1 MNKKL
6 FLLLTF
12 LFFVSCLYGNDIR
25 FSFDIGQISFGG
37 QMNSKEKD
45 WAIKGDFLDFAF
57 SDYESGFG
65 MSFQPLSIY
74 SIANDENEKVQFGLL
89 NFTFF
94 YDIFHFKKNIEIK
107 PFFSIKTLNP
117 QNLKFYNIEG
127 GLRLS
132 LYMNK
137 EKTKKLRIEG
147 LTASVGTRFTEGKFN
162 LYFDIGMDL
171 GILIYSFFNSEY
183 EKAKDIFYN

>member
-1 MNKKL
+1 
-6 FLLLTF
+6 
-12 LFFVSCLYGNDIR
+12 
-25 FSFDIGQISFGG
+25 
-37 QMNSKEKD
+37 
-45 WAIKGDFLDFAF
+45 
-57 SDYESGFG
+57 

-74 SIANDENEKVQFGLL
+74 SIANDENEKVQFGLF
-89 NFTFF
+89 NFTLF
-94 YDIFHFKKNIEIK
+94 YDIFHFKKNIELK

-147 LTASVGTRFTEGKFN
+147 LTASVGTRFSEGKFN

-171 GILIYSFFNSEY
+171 GILIYSVINSEY

>member
-25 FSFDIGQISFGG
+25 FSFDIGQISFSG

-74 SIANDENEKVQFGLL
+74 SIANDENEKVQFGLF
-89 NFTFF
+89 NFTLF
-94 YDIFHFKKNIEIK
+94 YDIFHFKKNIELK

-137 EKTKKLRIEG
+137 EKKIVNSKKMTTSLIIAFLAYNFVVAIVVG
-147 LTASVGTRFTEGKFN
+147 LV
-162 LYFDIGMDL
+162 L
-171 GILIYSFFNSEY
+171 GF
-183 EKAKDIFYN
+183 IF

>member
-12 LFFVSCLYGNDIR
+12 LFFISCLYGNDIR

-45 WAIKGDFLDFAF
+45 WAIKGDFLDFAL
-57 SDYESGFG
+57 SDYESGLG

-74 SIANDENEKVQFGLL
+74 SIANDENEKVQFGLF

-117 QNLKFYNIEG
+117 QNLKFYNIES
-127 GLRLS
+127 GLKFSIL
-132 LYMNK
+132 
-137 EKTKKLRIEG
+137 EKTFSKSAKVLRQPCSRAFRCPKSIQ
-147 LTASVGTRFTEGKFN
+147 
-162 LYFDIGMDL
+162 
-171 GILIYSFFNSEY
+171 GISLSSSPQRVNTSS
-183 EKAKDIFYN
+183 KVPS

>member
-74 SIANDENEKVQFGLL
+74 SIANDENEKVQFGLF

-94 YDIFHFKKNIEIK
+94 YDIFHFKKNIELK

-117 QNLKFYNIEG
+117 QNLKFYNIES
-127 GLRLS
+127 GLKFSIL
-132 LYMNK
+132 
-137 EKTKKLRIEG
+137 EKTNKLRIEG
-147 LTASVGTRFTEGKFN
+147 LTASVGTRFSEGKFN

-171 GILIYSFFNSEY
+171 GILIYSVINSEY